1 MFMHGCRP
9 NYSITCL
16 RSFFRSTV
24 PYWDWSKDEKHWAR
38 DTETNDVW
46 NLGPHGLG
54 GDGTLSDDCVRDG
67 PFKKDTLFVLEDIRQ
82 GCLQRRFN
90 ISCFLPGEDVIQKIT
105 KDANFTAFEKF
116 VREKVHPAFHDCVG
130 GHMLKHHSAS
140 FSPEFWIHHSFIDKL
155 WADWQMNGAS
165 HTFEY
170 FINIPFEMPLSGWF
184 SWNC

>member
-67 PFKKDTLFVLEDIRQ
+67 KKKMDLLSQSEKYIFACCQ
-82 GCLQRRFN
+82 
-90 ISCFLPGEDVIQKIT
+90 VI
-105 KDANFTAFEKF
+105 D
-116 VREKVHPAFHDCVG
+116 
-130 GHMLKHHSAS
+130 
-140 FSPEFWIHHSFIDKL
+140 
-155 WADWQMNGAS
+155 
-165 HTFEY
+165 
-170 FINIPFEMPLSGWF
+170 
-184 SWNC
+184 